1 MGQRLGVDVGG
12 TFTDVQ
18 MQDTDT
24 DEVTL
29 VKVLSTP
36 QDQSVGVLEG
46 VREACRRTG
55 ASPQD
60 LELIL
65 HGSTVVT
72 NLILEGKGAA
82 CGLLTTP
89 GNEQILHLARAW
101 TPGPLYGWMA
111 MIKPEPLA
119 PLWHTRGIGGRMAAD
134 GDEIEPLDEDAV
146 AIAIDELVADGVQS
160 VTIGF
165 LNSYVNPAHERR
177 AREIARDRHPQLPVS
192 ISSDLV
198 SEYRE
203 YERTLTAVLNAYVQ
217 PEVIRYVDGLERL
230 LGEAGF
236 DGRLGVVRSDGGTM
250 STLATKERPVD
261 TAFSGP
267 SGGVVGAAWLARR
280 IGAPNVLTLD
290 VGGTSTD
297 VSVCVDGGVTIRR
310 DVELGYFQFQS
321 RGVDVHSVGAGGGS
335 IAHLTPVGALRV
347 GPQSAGAEP
356 GPAAYGRGGTE
367 PTVTDA
373 NVVLHR
379 IPPSIK
385 LGGSLALDEDAARAA
400 VQTIA
405 DGLEVDLTTA
415 AQAIVDIANEN
426 MHAALRVVSIERGY
440 DPREFGL
447 LAFGGAGPM
456 HANAL
461 GRLIG
466 ADPVVIPATPGVL
479 SAFGFLVADVQNE
492 FARTYLKVAEDTPAG
507 VLREVLGELRAEAA
521 EWLAREGVAAQ
532 DHAFSFFADCRYY
545 MQDIQ
550 LPCAIA
556 PEEASNGYAELLR
569 ERFESEHRR
578 RFGFDLDAPI
588 EIATVRVIGSGGDA
602 ATATAEPRTSPESAP
617 EPDRREDVF
626 FDGEW
631 HASAIHRRDG
641 LAPGHRLV
649 GPAVIEQQD
658 TTTVIEPGY
667 AGVVDGYGN
676 IIIREREGRRR

>member
-1 MGQRLGVDVGG
+1 MGHRLGVDVGG

-24 DEVTL
+24 GEVTL

-36 QDQSVGVLEG
+36 NDQSIGVLDG
-46 VREACRRTG
+46 VREACRRIG
-55 ASPQD
+55 VSPRD
-60 LELIL
+60 VELIL

-72 NLILEGKGAA
+72 NLILEGKGAS
-82 CGLLTTP
+82 CGLLTTL

-101 TPGPLYGWMA
+101 TPGPLYGWMG
-111 MIKPEPLA
+111 MLKPEPLA
-119 PLWHTRGIGGRMAAD
+119 PLWHTRGIGGRLAAD
-134 GDEIEPLDEDAV
+134 GSEVEPLDHDGV
-146 AIAIDELVADGVQS
+146 ARAIDELVAGGVKS
-160 VTIGF
+160 VTIGL
-165 LNSYVNPAHERR
+165 LNSYVNPVHERR
-177 AREIARDRHPQLPVS
+177 AREIARAAHPDLPVS

-198 SEYRE
+198 AEYRE

-217 PEVIRYVDGLERL
+217 PQVIRYVDGLERL
-230 LGEAGF
+230 LGEEGF
-236 DGRLGVVRSDGGTM
+236 TGRLNVVRSDGGTM

-297 VSVCVDGGVTIRR
+297 VSVCVDGAVTIRR
-310 DVELGYFQFQS
+310 DAQLGYYQFQS

-335 IAHLTPVGALRV
+335 IAYLTPVGALRV

-379 IPPSIK
+379 IPPETK
-385 LGGSLALDEDAARAA
+385 LAGSLEIDEAAARAA

-405 DGLEVDLTTA
+405 DGLGVELTRA

-447 LAFGGAGPM
+447 LAFGGAGPL

-479 SAFGFLVADVQNE
+479 SAFGFLVAEVGSE
-492 FARTYLKVAEDTPAG
+492 FARTYLRVAEQTPAADVRG
-507 VLREVLGELRAEAA
+507 ALTELRAEAD
-521 EWLAREGVAAQ
+521 EWLEREGVADPQ
-532 DHAFSFFADCRYY
+532 RSFQFFADCRYY

-550 LPCAIA
+550 LPCRL
-556 PEEASNGYAELLR
+556 ELSEADDGYTALLR
-569 ERFESEHRR
+569 ERFEAEHRR
-578 RFGFDLDAPI
+578 RYGFELDAPI
-588 EIATVRVIGSGGDA
+588 EIATLRAVGAGAGGQPSAGAADGAVHTRAAVEVRAQPVC
-602 ATATAEPRTSPESAP
+602 
-617 EPDRREDVF
+617 

-631 HASAIHRRDG
+631 LTTGVYDRER
-641 LAPGHRLV
+641 LEPGHRV
-649 GPAVIEQQD
+649 EGPAIVRQQD
-658 TTTVIEPGY
+658 STTVIEPGY
-667 AGVVDGYGN
+667 VGVIDGYHN
-676 IIIREREGRRR
+676 IVIRNREGN

>member
-1 MGQRLGVDVGG
+1 MGYRLGVDVGG

-18 MQDTDT
+18 MQDTDSG
-24 DEVTL
+24 EVTL

-36 QDQSVGVLEG
+36 TDQSVGVLDG
-46 VREACRRTG
+46 VREACRRVG

-72 NLILEGKGAA
+72 NLILEGKGAP

-101 TPGPLYGWMA
+101 TPGPLYGWMG

-119 PLWHTRGIGGRMAAD
+119 PLWHTRGIPGRMAAD
-134 GDEIEPLDEDAV
+134 GTEVEPLDEDATR
-146 AIAIDELVADGVQS
+146 AAIDELVAAGVRS
-160 VTIGF
+160 VTIGL

-177 AREIARDRHPQLPVS
+177 AREIIRAAHPDLPVS

-203 YERTLTAVLNAYVQ
+203 YERTLTAVLNSYVQ
-217 PEVIRYVDGLERL
+217 PQVITYVDGLERL
-230 LGEAGF
+230 LGDEQFG
-236 DGRLGVVRSDGGTM
+236 GRLNIVRSDGGTM

-297 VSVCVDGGVTIRR
+297 VSVCVGGSVTIRR
-310 DVELGYFQFQS
+310 DAELGYYQFQS

-335 IAHLTPVGALRV
+335 IAYLTPVGALRV

-356 GPAAYGRGGTE
+356 GPAAYGRGGTD

-379 IPPSIK
+379 IPPQTK
-385 LGGSLALDEDAARAA
+385 LAGSLSIDEDAARAA
-400 VQTIA
+400 VQKIA
-405 DGLEVDLTTA
+405 DGLGVDVMRA
-415 AQAIVDIANEN
+415 AQAIIDIANEN

-447 LAFGGAGPM
+447 LAFGGAGPL

-461 GRLIG
+461 GRLIH

-479 SAFGFLVADVQNE
+479 SAFGFLVSEVQNE
-492 FARTYLKVAEDTPAG
+492 FARTFLQIAEETPAPALHG
-507 VLREVLGELRAEAA
+507 ALTELQEEAA
-521 EWLAREGVAAQ
+521 QWLARESVP
-532 DHAFSFFADCRYY
+532 DDRHAFQFFVDCRYY

-550 LPCAIA
+550 VPCAL
-556 PEEASNGYAELLR
+556 ELHEVTDGYAAVVR
-569 ERFESEHRR
+569 ERFEAEHRR
-578 RFGFDLDAPI
+578 RYGFDLDVPV
-588 EIATVRVIGSGGDA
+588 EIATLRVVGSGGG
-602 ATATAEPRTSPESAP
+602 AEEWASQNGHGRPPTP
-617 EPDRREDVF
+617 EPARTEQVF
-626 FDGEW
+626 FDGDW
-631 HASAIHRRDG
+631 RSTPIYDRDG
-641 LAPGHRLV
+641 LQAGHEV
-649 GPAVIEQQD
+649 AGPAIVEQQD

-667 AGVVDGYGN
+667 AGAIDGYGN
-676 IIIREREGRRR
+676 IIIRKAEGNS

>member
-1 MGQRLGVDVGG
+1 MGHRLGVDVGG

-18 MQDTDT
+18 MQDTETGD
-24 DEVTL
+24 VTL

-36 QDQSVGVLEG
+36 SDQSVGVLEG

-55 ASPQD
+55 ASPGD

-72 NLILEGKGAA
+72 NLILESKGAS
-82 CGLLTTP
+82 CGLLTTR

-101 TPGPLYGWMA
+101 TPGPLYGWMG

-134 GDEIEPLDEDAV
+134 GSEVEPLDEDAV
-146 AIAIDELVADGVQS
+146 AAAIDELVADGVQS
-160 VTIGF
+160 VTIGL

-177 AREIARDRHPQLPVS
+177 AREIAASAHPELPVS

-217 PEVIRYVDGLERL
+217 PQVIRYVDGLERRL
-230 LGEAGF
+230 QEEGF
-236 DGRLGVVRSDGGTM
+236 AGRLNVVRSDGGTM

-297 VSVCVDGGVTIRR
+297 VSMCVDGAVTIRR
-310 DVELGYFQFQS
+310 DAQLGYYQFQS

-335 IAHLTPVGALRV
+335 IAYLTPVGALRV

-379 IPPSIK
+379 IPPAIK
-385 LGGSLALDEDAARAA
+385 LAGSLEIDEQAAREA
-400 VQTIA
+400 VQKVA
-405 DGLEVDLTTA
+405 DGLGVDVTSA
-415 AQAIVDIANEN
+415 AQAIVEIANEN
-426 MHAALRVVSIERGY
+426 MHAALRVVSIERGF

-466 ADPVVIPATPGVL
+466 AEPVVIPATPGVL

-492 FARTYLKVAEDTPAG
+492 FARTYLKVAPDTPAAS
-507 VLREVLGELRAEAA
+507 LRETLIELRDEAA
-521 EWLAREGVAAQ
+521 QWLEREGVAAA
-532 DHAFSFFADCRYY
+532 DHEFSFYADCRYY

-550 LPCAIA
+550 LPCSLQLA
-556 PEEASNGYAELLR
+556 EVDDGYAELLR
-569 ERFESEHRR
+569 GRFEAEHRR

-588 EIATVRVIGSGGDA
+588 EVATVRAVGSGGDA
-602 ATATAEPRTSPESAP
+602 IAAGAQNGTPPDSFPD
-617 EPDRREDVF
+617 PDRTEDVF
-626 FDGEW
+626 FDGGW
-631 HASAIHRRDG
+631 RPSAIHQRDR
-641 LAPGHRLV
+641 LVPGHRIA

-667 AGVVDGYGN
+667 AGTVDGYGN
-676 IIIREREGRRR
+676 IIIRKQEGD

>member
-1 MGQRLGVDVGG
+1 MAHRLGVDVGG

-18 MQDTDT
+18 MQDT
-24 DEVTL
+24 ESGEITL

-36 QDQSVGVLEG
+36 ADQSVGVLDG
-46 VREACRRTG
+46 IREACRRTG
-55 ASPQD
+55 IAPSA

-72 NLILEGKGAA
+72 NLILESKGAA

-101 TPGPLYGWMA
+101 TPGPLYGWMG
-111 MIKPEPLA
+111 MIKPQPLA
-119 PLWHTRGIGGRMAAD
+119 PLWHTRGVGGRIAAD
-134 GDEIEPLDEDAV
+134 GSEVQPLDEDAV
-146 AIAIDELVADGVQS
+146 TAAIDELVADGVQS
-160 VTIGF
+160 VTVGF
-165 LNSYVNPAHERR
+165 LNSYVNPGHERR
-177 AREIARDRHPQLPVS
+177 ARELARAAHPELPIS

-217 PEVIRYVDGLERL
+217 PQVIRYVDGLERL
-230 LGEAGF
+230 LGDEGF
-236 DGRLGVVRSDGGTM
+236 AGRLHVVRSDGGTM

-267 SGGVVGAAWLARR
+267 SGGVVGAAYLARR

-297 VSVCVDGGVTIRR
+297 VSLCVDGAVTIKR
-310 DVELGYFQFQS
+310 DAQLGYYGFQS

-335 IAHLTPVGALRV
+335 IAYLTPVGALRV

-356 GPAAYGRGGTE
+356 GPAAYGRGGTD

-379 IPPSIK
+379 IRPA
-385 LGGSLALDEDAARAA
+385 LRLAGSLALDEDAARTA

-405 DGLEVDLTTA
+405 DGLGVDVTTA

-426 MHAALRVVSIERGY
+426 MHAALRVISIERGY

-479 SAFGFLVADVQNE
+479 SAFGFLVAEVQSE
-492 FARTYLKVAEDTPAG
+492 FARTYLKVADETPASDLRA
-507 VLREVLGELRAEAA
+507 VLEELREEASG
-521 EWLAREGVAAQ
+521 WLEREGVEPGAQ
-532 DHAFSFFADCRYY
+532 RFQLYADCRYY

-550 LPCAIA
+550 LPCSLTD
-556 PEEASNGYAELLR
+556 EECGDGYAAVLR

-578 RFGFDLDAPI
+578 RFGFDLDAPV
-588 EIATVRVIGSGGDA
+588 EIATVRVVGASGDGRATGEQPAPA
-602 ATATAEPRTSPESAP
+602 AARTPEA
-617 EPDRREDVF
+617 DGREQVF

-631 HASAIHRRDG
+631 RSAAIHARASLR
-641 LAPGHRLV
+641 PGDV
-649 GPAVIEQQD
+649 IAGPAVIEQQD
-658 TTTVIEPGY
+658 ATTVIEPGY
-667 AGVVDGYGN
+667 AGAVDGHSN
-676 IIIREREGRRR
+676 IIIRRQEGN

>member
-1 MGQRLGVDVGG
+1 MGHRLGVDVGG

-24 DEVTL
+24 GEVTL

-36 QDQSVGVLEG
+36 SDQSVGVLEG

-55 ASPQD
+55 ASPKD

-72 NLILEGKGAA
+72 NLILESKGAA

-101 TPGPLYGWMA
+101 TPGPLYGWMG

-119 PLWHTRGIGGRMAAD
+119 PLWHTRGIGGRIAAD
-134 GDEIEPLDEDAV
+134 GSEVEPLDEQAV
-146 AIAIDELVADGVQS
+146 ADAIEELVADGVQS
-160 VTIGF
+160 VTIGL
-165 LNSYVNPAHERR
+165 LNSYVNPDHERR
-177 AREIARDRHPQLPVS
+177 AREIARQRHPELPVS

-217 PEVIRYVDGLERL
+217 PQVITYVDGLERL
-230 LGEAGF
+230 LGDESF
-236 DGRLGVVRSDGGTM
+236 DGRLNIVRSDGGTM

-297 VSVCVDGGVTIRR
+297 VSMCVDGGVTIKR
-310 DVELGYFQFQS
+310 DAELGYYQFQS

-335 IAHLTPVGALRV
+335 IAYLTPVGALRV

-356 GPAAYGRGGTE
+356 GPAAYGRGGE
-367 PTVTDA
+367 APTVTDA

-379 IPPSIK
+379 IPPGIK
-385 LGGSLALDEDAARAA
+385 LAGSLEIDEAAAKTA

-405 DGLEVDLTTA
+405 DGLAVDVTTA
-415 AQAIVDIANEN
+415 AQAIIDIANEN
-426 MHAALRVVSIERGY
+426 MHAALRVVSIERGF

-466 ADPVVIPATPGVL
+466 ADPIVIPATPGVL

-492 FARTYLKVAEDTPAG
+492 FARTYLKVAEDTPAAS
-507 VLREVLGELRAEAA
+507 LREALTELRAEAA
-521 EWLAREGVAAQ
+521 EWLTREGVAA
-532 DHAFSFFADCRYY
+532 DEHAFSFYADCRYY

-550 LPCAIA
+550 LPCRLELA
-556 PEEASNGYAELLR
+556 EADDGYVARLR
-569 ERFESEHRR
+569 ERFETEHRR

-588 EIATVRVIGSGGDA
+588 EIATVRVVGSGSDRAPA
-602 ATATAEPRTSPESAP
+602 AVRDGSAP
-617 EPDRREDVF
+617 QRAPDPDRTEQVF
-626 FDGEW
+626 FNGDW
-631 HASAIHRRDG
+631 RPTAIHQRDA
-641 LAPGHRLV
+641 LQPGHRIA
-649 GPAVIEQQD
+649 GPAVVEQQD

-667 AGVVDGYGN
+667 VGSVDPDLN
-676 IIIREREGRRR
+676 ILIRKQEGQPR

>member
-1 MGQRLGVDVGG
+1 MGHRLGVDVGG

-24 DEVTL
+24 GDVTL

-36 QDQSVGVLEG
+36 NDQSVGVLEG

-55 ASPQD
+55 VAPKD
-60 LELIL
+60 IELIL

-72 NLILEGKGAA
+72 NLILESKGAA

-101 TPGPLYGWMA
+101 TPGPLYGWMG
-111 MIKPEPLA
+111 MIKPDPLA

-134 GDEIEPLDEDAV
+134 GSEVIALDEQAVADAV
-146 AIAIDELVADGVQS
+146 DELVADGVQS
-160 VTIGF
+160 VTIGL

-177 AREIARDRHPQLPVS
+177 AREIANERHPELPVS

-217 PEVIRYVDGLERL
+217 PQVITYVDGLERL
-230 LGEAGF
+230 LGEESFG
-236 DGRLGVVRSDGGTM
+236 GRLNIVRSDGGTM

-297 VSVCVDGGVTIRR
+297 VSMCVDGGVTIKR
-310 DVELGYFQFQS
+310 DAQLGYYQFQS

-335 IAHLTPVGALRV
+335 IAYLTPVGALRV

-356 GPAAYGRGGTE
+356 GPAAYGRGGE
-367 PTVTDA
+367 APTVTDA

-379 IPPSIK
+379 IPPGIK
-385 LGGSLALDEDAARAA
+385 LAGSLEIDEDAAKTA

-405 DGLEVDLTTA
+405 DGLGVDVTTA
-415 AQAIVDIANEN
+415 AQAIIDIANEN
-426 MHAALRVVSIERGY
+426 MHAALRVVSIERGF

-466 ADPVVIPATPGVL
+466 ADPIVIPATPGVL

-492 FARTYLKVAEDTPAG
+492 FARTYLKVAEETPAAS
-507 VLREVLGELRAEAA
+507 LREALTELQAEAA
-521 EWLAREGVAAQ
+521 EWLTREGVAA
-532 DHAFSFFADCRYY
+532 DEHEFSFYADCRYY

-550 LPCAIA
+550 LPCRLEL
-556 PEEASNGYAELLR
+556 EEADDGYAARLR
-569 ERFESEHRR
+569 ERFEAEHRR

-588 EIATVRVIGSGGDA
+588 EIATVRVVGAGSDATPSAARDGDF
-602 ATATAEPRTSPESAP
+602 PERVP
-617 EPDRREDVF
+617 DPDRSEQVF
-626 FDGEW
+626 FDGKW
-631 HASAIHRRDG
+631 RASPIYARDG
-641 LAPGHRLV
+641 LESGHRIV
-649 GPAVIEQQD
+649 GPAVVEQQD

-667 AGVVDGYGN
+667 IGSVDAYLN
-676 IIIREREGRRR
+676 ILIRKQEGQSR

>member
-1 MGQRLGVDVGG
+1 MGHRLGVDVGG

-18 MQDTDT
+18 MQDTAT
-24 DEVTL
+24 GEVTL

-36 QDQSVGVLEG
+36 ADQSVGVLDG
-46 VREACRRTG
+46 VSEACRRVG
-55 ASPQD
+55 VSPAD
-60 LELIL
+60 LDLVL

-72 NLILEGKGAA
+72 NLILESKGAR

-101 TPGPLYGWMA
+101 TPGPLYGWMG

-119 PLWHTRGIGGRMAAD
+119 PLWHTRGIGGRIAAD
-134 GDEIEPLDEDAV
+134 GSEIAPLDEDAV
-146 AIAIDELVADGVQS
+146 ARAIDELVAAGVES
-160 VTIGF
+160 VTIGL
-165 LNSYVNPAHERR
+165 LNSYVNPDHERR
-177 AREIARDRHPQLPVS
+177 ARDIARTAHPDLPVS

-198 SEYRE
+198 AEYRE

-217 PEVIRYVDGLERL
+217 PQVIRYVDGLERL
-230 LGEAGF
+230 LGDEGF
-236 DGRLGVVRSDGGTM
+236 AGRLNVVRSDGGTM

-310 DVELGYFQFQS
+310 DAQLGYFQFQS

-335 IAHLTPVGALRV
+335 IAYLTPVGALRV
-347 GPQSAGAEP
+347 GPQSAGAQP

-379 IPPSIK
+379 IPPQAK
-385 LGGSLALDEDAARAA
+385 LAGSLDIDEAAARAA
-400 VQTIA
+400 VQKIA
-405 DGLEVDLTTA
+405 DGLGVELTRA
-415 AQAIVDIANEN
+415 AQAIIDIANEN
-426 MHAALRVVSIERGY
+426 MHAALRVVSIERGF

-447 LAFGGAGPM
+447 LAFGGAGPL

-461 GRLIG
+461 GRLIH

-479 SAFGFLVADVQNE
+479 SAFGFLVSEIQNE
-492 FARTYLKVAEDTPAG
+492 FARTYLKVAEETPAAN
-507 VLREVLGELRAEAA
+507 LHAILTELRAEAA
-521 EWLAREGVAAQ
+521 DWLARESVGV
-532 DHAFSFFADCRYY
+532 DDRGFSFYVDCRYY

-550 LPCAIA
+550 LPC
-556 PEEASNGYAELLR
+556 PLELEEVTDGYASLVR
-569 ERFESEHRR
+569 ERFEAEHRR
-578 RFGFDLDAPI
+578 RYGFDLDAPI
-588 EIATVRVIGSGGDA
+588 EIATVRVVGTG
-602 ATATAEPRTSPESAP
+602 ATARAPALGAHAARDVTPEAGRS
-617 EPDRREDVF
+617 ESVF
-626 FDGEW
+626 FADAW
-631 HASAIHRRDG
+631 HPTGIYDRDG
-641 LAPGHRLV
+641 LEPGHRLA
-649 GPAVIEQQD
+649 GPAIIEQQD

-667 AGVVDGYGN
+667 AGTIDDDGN
-676 IIIREREGRRR
+676 IIIRKLEGN